1 MKEFTID
8 ISEQR
13 IVTNRYS
20 IKAESLEAVKRMSI
34 LDILGNAD
42 FVEWVGDTEE
52 DSASMTIDDIE
63 EIK

>member
-20 IKAESLEAVKRMSI
+20 IKAESLQKVVDMSI
-34 LDILGNAD
+34 HDILENAD
-42 FVEWVGDTEE
+42 FVEWVCDSEE

-63 EIK
+63 EVK